1 MAKEYSINIPIIA
14 LKPADQII
22 DYLNGKASLAIVNP
36 FFQLPGVQS
45 PPFANFLTY
54 KPITGQ
60 RTGYQI
66 VSPQI
71 VYKTQAGTFTSKIVF
86 NDDDGSSNGL
96 STNLRFYPLK
106 DVNLTIQDY
115 VAKFKVLQKVVASR
129 GVVKDDNADLKL
141 INECVIN
148 YQLSQAY
155 EMALMLK
162 VLCVAPAADDT
173 DETILNKILLQL
185 NNQGKAPTISAAILQ
200 KTQSRIKDYIA
211 FNAPPAPNAVDTRY
225 IKSYNQTMMNNF
237 VEKPVIQSIIDV
249 FSLAMR
255 EKAKI
260 IKGIQNK
267 SQYDQIFE
275 QYNNIFVG
283 AKYQNM
289 GSACYVKEYE
299 GTAKGQDYQG
309 KSFYTE
315 YTLKIADKSTG
326 KTMMKVPSMGNAQPR
341 PMTVKDYLD
350 LVTDNTSIDPTQAK
364 PKSLAVKIFMSVDFD
379 FRVYLGSAAT
389 KQAINVRYLVHLI
402 FYKENQSSIMDSID
416 YGNVYMPT
424 MEDDGATGGMG
435 VFGNEPSMD
444 DGSQSSETQFTS
456 TQTQMQIPSADG
468 FNAQSMM

>member
-1 MAKEYSINIPIIA
+1 MAKEYSINVPILAI
-14 LKPADQII
+14 KPADQII

-45 PPFANFLTY
+45 PAFASFLTI
-54 KPITGQ
+54 KPINGQ
-60 RTGYQI
+60 RQGYQI
-66 VSPQI
+66 ISPQI

-96 STNLRFYPLK
+96 TTNIRFYPLK
-106 DVNLTIQDY
+106 DKPLTLQDY
-115 VAKFKVLQKVVASR
+115 VASFKVLQKVMASR
-129 GVVKDDNADLKL
+129 GVVKDSNIDLKI

-162 VLCVAPAADDT
+162 MLCIAPAAEDT
-173 DETILNKILLQL
+173 DKTILDKILLQL
-185 NNQGKAPTISAAILQ
+185 NNQGNSPTISTATLQ
-200 KTQSRIKDYIA
+200 KTQSRINDYLA
-211 FNAPPAPNAVDTRY
+211 FNKSPAPNTVDARY
-225 IKSYNQTMMNNF
+225 IKSYNQNMINNF
-237 VEKPVIQSIIDV
+237 VDKPVIQSIIDI

-260 IKGIQNK
+260 IKSIQNK

-299 GTAKGQDYQG
+299 GTSKGQEYQG

-326 KTMMKVPSMGNAQPR
+326 KTMMKIPSMGDVPPR

-350 LVTDNTSIDPTQAK
+350 LVSDSKSADPTQAK
-364 PKSLAVKIFMSVDFD
+364 PKSLAAKIFMGVDFD

-402 FYKENQSSIMDSID
+402 FYQENQTSIMDSID

-424 MEDDGATGGMG
+424 MENGTEGGMG
-435 VFGNEPSMD
+435 INYEETSFDSDSGNNSN
-444 DGSQSSETQFTS
+444 SN
-456 TQTQMQIPSADG
+456 QMQIPSVDG
-468 FNAQSMM
+468 FNQF